1 LSPKEVVKIFEDVQE
16 RAFNIE
22 YVPVEALQKQ
32 KESATDPLEESFA
45 GLMLQYAAGD
55 RIDMRE
61 ILQKIHV
68 NMTSVK
74 EYARQISTV
83 SA

>member
-1 LSPKEVVKIFEDVQE
+1 V
-16 RAFNIE
+16 
-22 YVPVEALQKQ
+22 
-32 KESATDPLEESFA
+32 ESFA

-74 EYARQISTV
+74 EYARQMSTV